1 MLLLLRLLLDRSQL
15 VLQRAREV
23 EVMLLL
29 TAGVFPGHRLWVVLL
44 LLLVLRGCETS
55 CMFLDYLGVLDG
67 CVLVQGLLITC
78 LLTTD
83 TTGQCR
89 TVPFDICVQPAGCV
103 ISHRVLFLIM
113 CIRSERILK
122 PKHTSRRRVVQKQP
136 FDHLQS

>member
-1 MLLLLRLLLDRSQL
+1 MGLMLLLLRLLLVRSQL

-29 TAGVFPGHRLWVVLL
+29 TVGVFPGHRLWVVLL

-83 TTGQCR
+83 TTGQCHYIIVCTFSISTIR
-89 TVPFDICVQPAGCV
+89 LNISMLLCVA
-103 ISHRVLFLIM
+103 LI
-113 CIRSERILK
+113 
-122 PKHTSRRRVVQKQP
+122 KH
-136 FDHLQS
+136 